1 MDNDKVEKSKI
12 ITITKEEGKKWAIE
26 FNGRVSRRDLNQVR
40 RLLPVEY
47 ARMGR
52 RRQRDRLQKER
63 MDRLEVNK
71 VLDVQTTENVSLVKT
86 TEIKPEE
93 PSDG

>member
-93 PSDG
+93 SSDA

>member
-93 PSDG
+93 SSDG